1 MQPNEKYL
9 KWCAK
14 QSKGIRIVK
23 ESKNLQKAYLKKSEN
38 ALKSMEVNAR
48 EGIDEWAIS
57 ASYYA
62 KYFAIYALLSRIGIK
77 CEIHDCTIVLFGYL
91 FSEEIAPSVMGD
103 LRQSK
108 EDRVEA
114 QYYSTVEQ
122 IDSKELI
129 AKTKDF
135 VLKMEEIIDGLSTQK
150 ITSLQRKLVSAL

>member
-1 MQPNEKYL
+1 MY
-9 KWCAK
+9 
-14 QSKGIRIVK
+14 
-23 ESKNLQKAYLKKSEN
+23 
-38 ALKSMEVNAR
+38 
-48 EGIDEWAIS
+48 
-57 ASYYA
+57 